1 MRQDRVVPMR
11 RVSRSGWRCC
21 ICGLWSAAFAVC
33 GLWFVVCGLWF
44 VAYMNPSSVDL
55 QGAIPRVI
63 KCVHKDAAG
72 RLRRGGTV
80 LLARIGLLN
89 ALELRGAARL

>member
-1 MRQDRVVPMR
+1 MRQNRVVPLIECHAR
-11 RVSRSGWRCC
+11 IGGV
-21 ICGLWSAAFAVC
+21 A
-33 GLWFVVCGLWF
+33 FVVCGLRF

-63 KCVHKDAAG
+63 KRVHEDVSG
-72 RLRRGGTV
+72 RLRRGGTA

-89 ALELRGAARL
+89 ALELRGAARLRGGIGWLVG